1 MEELIQGC
9 LPYTCFKYKT
19 MFATNVPEE
28 KGEET
33 WKMQENK
40 FEMRMYSK
48 KQVRRR
54 RRHSKKHLFKNTLA
68 GNK

>member
-1 MEELIQGC
+1 MKKQVGR
-9 LPYTCFKYKT
+9 KK
-19 MFATNVPEE
+19 
-28 KGEET
+28 K
-33 WKMQENK
+33 ENK